1 MALLTQAQ
9 KDKLLKGKGR
19 TGAGFYAEDGKLG
32 VNIPIP
38 GMLGGSGNVDFN
50 IDFSKDRAKG
60 DIRTLAGQGIGF
72 GFGDEI
78 EANIRSVFS
87 NRPKAE
93 ILGQIREDINKFE
106 QSNPKAAL
114 TNEIIGSFLTTK
126 YGLGKNVINTM
137 LKMGG
142 LGALYGAG
150 KSDPAESSPDIS
162 TKEAIVERGADAAV
176 TGGISSVIG
185 GAFKALLSPSE
196 VALDLIK
203 RGINPSPFQMIG
215 ENLKQMEQAL
225 AKIPIIGI
233 GAKKAI
239 IDAYQSFNRGVG
251 NEINTLVGNAINK
264 PFKPLKKNLFGDQ
277 VFKEV
282 KKNVNNAYNS
292 IVGKIK
298 IGDQK
303 GFLQKIGQ
311 IFNDNQPLLG
321 TPDIAKLITKNITKY
336 VNNNFKNG
344 FLSGNNLK
352 ETQNKL
358 RQIARNAEKSN
369 TVPEG
374 VVNFWKDIDKLLTSY
389 IKKFNPPELANKLIK
404 LDKAYPS
411 FLAFQ
416 DATAK
421 GQKISNI
428 VQKSRINPT
437 TGTITSD
444 NLTTSGIK
452 FGSQTGNQGNIAG
465 GKFPLYRT
473 SSQGQAVIGG
483 GKETV
488 ELIPYYV
495 AGALP
500 IAGGAAFEPEKTTNA
515 LYGLGAGAAMY
526 ATPPG
531 RKILAET
538 LRRQMGSRLSPYLAN
553 KTKQFF
559 GM

>member
-50 IDFSKDRAKG
+50 IDFSGERAKG
-60 DIRTLAGQGIGF
+60 DLRTSAQGITLGKSDEAEALIRSAFGGRPYNEIQNQIRT
-72 GFGDEI
+72 
-78 EANIRSVFS
+78 
-87 NRPKAE
+87 
-93 ILGQIREDINKFE
+93 DIDKFTT
-106 QSNPKAAL
+106 QYPKAAL
-114 TNEIIGSFLTTK
+114 TNEIVGSMLTAK
-126 YGLGKNVINTM
+126 YGLGKNVVNTM

-142 LGALYGAG
+142 LGALYSAG
-150 KSDPAESSPDIS
+150 KADPAKNNPDIS
-162 TKEAIVERGADAAV
+162 FKEATIERVKEGT
-176 TGGISSVIG
+176 TGGAISAALG
-185 GAFKALLSPSE
+185 GGFKALLGPSE

-203 RGINPSPFQMIG
+203 RGINPSPFQMIN

-225 AKIPIIGI
+225 AKIPLVGS
-233 GAKKAI
+233 GAKSAI
-239 IDAYQSFNRGVG
+239 VDAYQSFNRGVG

-264 PFKPLKKNLFGDQ
+264 TFKPLKKNLFGDQ

-303 GFLQKIGQ
+303 GFLEKIGK

-321 TPDIAKLITKNITKY
+321 TPEIARLLTKNVEKY
-336 VNNNFKNG
+336 INSNFINNVKQYN
-344 FLSGNNLK
+344 S
-352 ETQNKL
+352 
-358 RQIARNAEKSN
+358 
-369 TVPEG
+369 
-374 VVNFWKDIDKLLTSY
+374 
-389 IKKFNPPELANKLIK
+389 PELANKLIK
-404 LDKAYPS
+404 LDKMYPS
-411 FLAFQ
+411 FLTFQ
-416 DATAK
+416 DAASK

-437 TGTITSD
+437 TGTVTAD
-444 NLTTSGIK
+444 NLKTSGVK
-452 FGSQTGNQGNIAG
+452 FGSQTGNVGNIAG
-465 GKFPLYRT
+465 GKYPLYRT
-473 SSQGQAVIGG
+473 STQGQAVIGG
-483 GKETV
+483 GKEGV
-488 ELIPYYV
+488 ELAPYYV

-500 IAGGAAFEPEKTTNA
+500 IAGGAVFQPEATSNT
-515 LYGLGAGAAMY
+515 LVGLGGAAAMY
-526 ATPPG
+526 ATPQG
-531 RKILAET
+531 RRILAET
-538 LRRQMGSRLSPYLAN
+538 LKRQMGSRLSPYLAN

>member
-32 VNIPIP
+32 VNIPIS

-50 IDFSKDRAKG
+50 IDFSGERAKG

-106 QSNPKAAL
+106 QSNPKAAI

-142 LGALYGAG
+142 LGAVYGAG
-150 KSDPAESSPDIS
+150 KSDPAENNPDIS
-162 TKEAIVERGADAAV
+162 TKEAIIERGSDATV
-176 TGGISSVIG
+176 TGGISAALG
-185 GAFKALLSPSE
+185 GGFKALLGPSE

-203 RGINPSPFQMIG
+203 RGINPSPFQMIN

-225 AKIPIIGI
+225 AKIPLVGS
-233 GAKKAI
+233 GAKSAI
-239 IDAYQSFNRGVG
+239 VDAYQSFNRGVG
-251 NEINTLVGNAINK
+251 NEINTLVGSAINK
-264 PFKPLKKNLFGDQ
+264 TFKPLKKNLFGDQ

-298 IGDQK
+298 IGNQK
-303 GFLQKIGQ
+303 GFLRSIKKIMK
-311 IFNDNQPLLG
+311 DNQSLLG
-321 TPDIAKLITKNITKY
+321 TPEIARLLSKNVEKY
-336 VNNNFKNG
+336 INSNFKNG

-358 RQIARNAEKSN
+358 RQLARDAEKSN
-369 TVPEG
+369 KVPEG
-374 VVNFWKDIDKLLTSY
+374 IVTFYKNIDELLINNVKQYNS
-389 IKKFNPPELANKLIK
+389 PELANKLIK
-404 LDKAYPS
+404 LDKMYPS
-411 FLAFQ
+411 FLTFQ
-416 DATAK
+416 DAAFK

-437 TGTITSD
+437 TGTVTAD
-444 NLTTSGIK
+444 NLKTSGVK
-452 FGSQTGNQGNIAG
+452 FGNQTGNAGNIAG
-465 GKFPLYRT
+465 GKYPLYRT
-473 SSQGQAVIGG
+473 STQGQAVIGG
-483 GKETV
+483 GKEGV
-488 ELIPYYV
+488 ELAPYYV

-500 IAGGAAFEPEKTTNA
+500 IAGGAVFQPEATSNT
-515 LYGLGAGAAMY
+515 LVGLGGAAAMY
-526 ATPPG
+526 ATPQG
-531 RKILAET
+531 RRILAET
-538 LRRQMGSRLSPYLAN
+538 LKRQMGSRLSPYLAN

>member
-185 GAFKALLSPSE
+185 GAFKALLGPSE

-203 RGINPSPFQMIG
+203 RGINPSPFQMIN

-225 AKIPIIGI
+225 AKIPLVGS
-233 GAKKAI
+233 GAKSAI
-239 IDAYQSFNRGVG
+239 VDAYQSFNRGVG

-264 PFKPLKKNLFGDQ
+264 TFKPLKKNLFGDQ

-303 GFLQKIGQ
+303 GFLEKIGK

-321 TPDIAKLITKNITKY
+321 TPEIARLLTKNVEKY
-336 VNNNFKNG
+336 INSNFKNG

-358 RQIARNAEKSN
+358 RQLARDAEKSN
-369 TVPEG
+369 KVPEG
-374 VVNFWKDIDKLLTSY
+374 IVTFYKNIDELLINN
-389 IKKFNPPELANKLIK
+389 IKQYNSPKLANKLIK
-404 LDKAYPS
+404 LDKMYPS
-411 FLAFQ
+411 FLTFQ
-416 DATAK
+416 DAASK

-437 TGTITSD
+437 TGTVTAD
-444 NLTTSGIK
+444 NLKTSGVK
-452 FGSQTGNQGNIAG
+452 FGNQTGNAGNIAG
-465 GKFPLYRT
+465 GKYPLYRT
-473 SSQGQAVIGG
+473 STQGQAVIGG
-483 GKETV
+483 GKEGV
-488 ELIPYYV
+488 ELAPYYV

-500 IAGGAAFEPEKTTNA
+500 IAGGAVFQPEATSNT
-515 LYGLGAGAAMY
+515 LVGLGGAAAMY
-526 ATPPG
+526 ATPQG
-531 RKILAET
+531 RRILAET
-538 LRRQMGSRLSPYLAN
+538 LKRQMGSRLSPYLAN

>member
-50 IDFSKDRAKG
+50 IDFSGERAKG
-60 DIRTLAGQGIGF
+60 DLRTSAQGITLGKSDEAEALIRSAFGGRPYNEIQNQIRT
-72 GFGDEI
+72 
-78 EANIRSVFS
+78 
-87 NRPKAE
+87 
-93 ILGQIREDINKFE
+93 DIDKFTT
-106 QSNPKAAL
+106 QYPKAAL
-114 TNEIIGSFLTTK
+114 TNEIVGSMLTAK
-126 YGLGKNVINTM
+126 YGLGKNVVNTM

-142 LGALYGAG
+142 LGALYSAG
-150 KSDPAESSPDIS
+150 KADPAKNNPDIS
-162 TKEAIVERGADAAV
+162 FKEATIERVKEGT
-176 TGGISSVIG
+176 TGGAISAALG
-185 GAFKALLSPSE
+185 GGFKALLGPSE

-203 RGINPSPFQMIG
+203 RGINPSPFQMIN

-225 AKIPIIGI
+225 AKIPLVGS
-233 GAKKAI
+233 GAKSAI
-239 IDAYQSFNRGVG
+239 VDAYQSFNRGVG

-264 PFKPLKKNLFGDQ
+264 TFKPLKKNLFGDQ

-303 GFLQKIGQ
+303 GFLEKIGK

-321 TPDIAKLITKNITKY
+321 TPEIARLLTKNVEKY
-336 VNNNFKNG
+336 INSNFKNG

-352 ETQNKL
+352 QTQNSL
-358 RQIARNAEKSN
+358 RQLARDAEKSN
-369 TVPEG
+369 KVPQG
-374 VVNFWKDIDKLLTSY
+374 IVTFYKNIDELLINNVKQYNS
-389 IKKFNPPELANKLIK
+389 PELANKLIK
-404 LDKAYPS
+404 LDKMYPS
-411 FLAFQ
+411 FLTFQ
-416 DATAK
+416 DAASK

-437 TGTITSD
+437 TGTVTAD
-444 NLTTSGIK
+444 NLKTSGVK
-452 FGSQTGNQGNIAG
+452 FGSQTGNVGNIAG
-465 GKFPLYRT
+465 GKYPLYRT
-473 SSQGQAVIGG
+473 STQGQAVIGG
-483 GKETV
+483 GKEGV
-488 ELIPYYV
+488 ELAPYYV

-500 IAGGAAFEPEKTTNA
+500 IAGGAVFQPEATSNT
-515 LYGLGAGAAMY
+515 LVGLGGAAAMY
-526 ATPPG
+526 ATPQG
-531 RKILAET
+531 RRILAET
-538 LRRQMGSRLSPYLAN
+538 LKRQMGSRLSPYLAN